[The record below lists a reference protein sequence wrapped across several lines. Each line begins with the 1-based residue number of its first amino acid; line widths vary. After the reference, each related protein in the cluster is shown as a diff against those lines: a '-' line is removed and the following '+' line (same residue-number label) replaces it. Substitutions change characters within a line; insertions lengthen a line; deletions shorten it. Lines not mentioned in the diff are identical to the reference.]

1 MFNLRPNILSRYIV
15 RKKNKWVFILILLVF
30 FIASTLM
37 AFLYITKDSYNIPIL
52 MYHYVTD
59 SDSAQAMHLPKENF
73 RRQIE
78 YLKKNKYKFL
88 TLDDVYQYKSQGRKF
103 PRKSI
108 VITFDD
114 GYENIYDNALPILK
128 EYGAKGSVFVISS
141 KIGVHGYLNKNELQ
155 KMAKS
160 GVISVQAHT
169 VNHKHLNK
177 LKYEEQLFE
186 LENSKKS
193 IEDIIEQKVDFI
205 CYPYGEYNKDTI
217 SAAQKANYKLGF
229 TIGPGIT
236 NIYSNN
242 YELKR
247 FPALNDLDYIKE
259 VIGVSRRSDFK
270 YFVRRNFGVNIK

>member
-103 PRKSI
+103 PRTSI
-108 VITFDD
+108 VIIF
-114 GYENIYDNALPILK
+114 
-128 EYGAKGSVFVISS
+128 
-141 KIGVHGYLNKNELQ
+141 
-155 KMAKS
+155 
-160 GVISVQAHT
+160 
-169 VNHKHLNK
+169 
-177 LKYEEQLFE
+177 
-186 LENSKKS
+186 
-193 IEDIIEQKVDFI
+193 
-205 CYPYGEYNKDTI
+205 
-217 SAAQKANYKLGF
+217 
-229 TIGPGIT
+229 
-236 NIYSNN
+236 
-242 YELKR
+242 
-247 FPALNDLDYIKE
+247 
-259 VIGVSRRSDFK
+259 
-270 YFVRRNFGVNIK
+270 